1 MTTQDMR
8 YAISVDAQQA
18 DAELARLHREA
29 TTLAGAENKLAAS
42 TTKATAAVVAQGNAS
57 DATAESTKKATA
69 AVVEHGKATAA
80 TAAKTETLQQRV
92 AKLPDVLGK
101 QAAAI
106 SLVSSSLADQNG
118 WVGKAVAGA
127 GQMAAAYGAG
137 GPFALALVGG
147 LALVSAFTSHLE
159 KLNRE
164 QDEAI
169 ASLYGPVEAAIEQ
182 RKKAERDIAEL
193 RRDAAGPETTRQ
205 AFERVQGE
213 IDGVEKQ
220 IQALIASRNALKI
233 GTSGYDE
240 ARQQHQL
247 QIQQLQ
253 ATIELLEIKQNLEQ
267 GKAAKG
273 TTLPKASGTSAK
285 PEATVELNIN
295 DLYGDSPENLQAFVD
310 RETAR
315 DEILQ
320 EGIELTKAREK
331 EKFEILERMEQ
342 DAEKER
348 LRIAEKA
355 AQDREA
361 LRMSEVAQMQGYA
374 NLATGIVASAG
385 TQLVADLVGQQE
397 QALERFGVSVMAQ
410 AGQALVSYGAQ
421 AIGRGILEMSSP
433 ATAPLAAASFAAG
446 GVLLGAGIG
455 LGGVAGGLGT
465 LMGGSS
471 GSPGP
476 SERGVSSGFSGG
488 ATGGSGGTNI
498 TIVYGGASGPTADHA
513 ARAVSDSVTR
523 AGARGLN
530 RDEVR

>member
-29 TTLAGAENKLAAS
+29 TTLAGAEDKLAA
-42 TTKATAAVVAQGNAS
+42 
-57 DATAESTKKATA
+57 STKKATA
-69 AVVEHGKATAA
+69 AVVEQGNASAA

-285 PEATVELNIN
+285 PKATVELNIN

-315 DEILQ
+315 DEILK
-320 EGIELTKAREK
+320 EGIDLTKAREK

-397 QALERFGVSVMAQ
+397 QALERFGIAVMAQ

-471 GSPGP
+471 GSSGP